1 MLRPKRL
8 LEYAKDACHLLARV
22 QYHLFADD
30 ILYVVRDMAELSLNC
45 ESPSMDQLRCIDFR
59 FSPHRMLFLSA
70 DLPIYAARIDGIGC
84 KIWWCNTKPIQTMLY
99 LLRKFT
105 GFINYEYNLMAQF
118 VCNPYMLSCASLF
131 VHLSCW
137 FFCVVSYNPFGSAGK
152 EAWRSD
158 IFGLR
163 VCEWMSGR

>member
-1 MLRPKRL
+1 MLRMPAISWQGCNTTCL
-8 LEYAKDACHLLARV
+8 LMTFFMWYVTWLSWVLIVNRHQWINCGALT
-22 QYHLFADD
+22 FA
-30 ILYVVRDMAELSLNC
+30 
-45 ESPSMDQLRCIDFR
+45 FR